1 MIWVMLSIFVG
12 GVAILGVVVGWRWYD
27 SQNWRRSLVGYRLQI
42 PRGLKADQVSGW
54 LGMLGSLRVVVALEV
69 VATHEAITHY
79 LLVPET
85 RRAEV
90 LAGTRGLLPGLRL
103 EDAPDYLEG
112 QPTADFQTATE
123 LHLTHLSHQLA
134 ADRAETAA
142 AAFLASLGQLNP
154 GEVVLVQ
161 WLLTGV
167 ATPRPRASTDPAKE
181 LVRAEKIK
189 HSQPLLQAVG
199 RVAVQAPPGRAGALL
214 GRVAGTLRLLDAP
227 GVAVV
232 RRSMAYGRVLRRLE
246 GRALPLAVWPFTL
259 NTREAAGL
267 VGVPLGDSTSVPGLV
282 LSRSRQ
288 LPPGQV
294 PSRGGT
300 AIAVSNYPGRAGQ
313 PLVLKPD
320 DRLRHVYA
328 VGPTGVGKS
337 NLLASMALS
346 DATAGHGLALVDP
359 KGDLVESVLERLPDA
374 AAERVIVLDPSQTDT
389 PVGFNPLSVPGADEH
404 ARELAA
410 DRVLHVFKDLY
421 RANWGPR
428 SDDLL
433 RAALLTLVSV
443 PAPNG
448 QAFTICEVPELLTR
462 PALRRYAVRLAELPE
477 ALKTYWAG
485 FDALSEGEQ
494 LQHTAPVMNKL
505 RAFTMRTAT
514 RLMLGQ
520 STGVDLTDVLQR
532 RRVLLVSLAKGKL
545 GPETATL
552 AGSLLVASFWQA
564 VLGRANV
571 AQAARRPFF
580 VFLDEFQDVVRFSDS
595 LPDLLAQARGLGV
608 GAVLANQ
615 YLAQLPESVR
625 AAVLGTVR
633 SQVAFQVEYDDARLL
648 ERRFAPSLTA
658 NDLVGLGRFEIA
670 LRPSVGGQTT
680 LPVTGVTL
688 PLGDPVRDASE
699 LAQAARTRWGRT
711 RTQVEAELA
720 ARIASGLGGSS
731 GVGRVPRRPT
741 S

>member
-1 MIWVMLSIFVG
+1 VIAVLLSILG
-12 GVAILGVVVGWRWYD
+12 GGFLVLGVVVGWRWFD
-27 SQNWRRSLVGYRLQI
+27 ARTWRRSLVALRLQF
-42 PRGLKADQVSGW
+42 PRGLKADQVSAW
-54 LGMLGSLRVVVALEV
+54 LGMLGSLRTAVALEV
-69 VATHEAITHY
+69 VATREVITHY
-79 LLVPET
+79 LLVPEA

-103 EDAPDYLEG
+103 DDAPDYLEG
-112 QPTADFQTATE
+112 QQEYDTATE
-123 LHLTHLSHQLA
+123 LRLTHLSHQLA
-134 ADRAETAA
+134 ADRAATAA
-142 AAFLASLGQLNP
+142 AAFLASLGQLQA
-154 GEVVLVQ
+154 GEQVIVQ
-161 WLLTGV
+161 WLLTGM
-167 ATPRPRASTDPAKE
+167 ASPRPRPSNDPAKD
-181 LVRAEKIK
+181 LARAEKVK
-189 HSQPLLQAVG
+189 HGQPLLQAVG
-199 RVAVQAPPGRAGALL
+199 RIAVQAGPGRAGALL
-214 GRVAGTLRLLDAP
+214 SRVAGTLRLLDAP
-227 GVAVV
+227 GVAVA
-232 RRSMAYGRVLRRLE
+232 RRSLSSGQVLRRLE
-246 GRALPLAVWPFTL
+246 ERAVPLAAWPLTV
-259 NTREAAGL
+259 NVKEAAGL

-294 PSRGGT
+294 PGRGGT

-313 PLVLKPD
+313 PLVLRPR
-320 DRLRHVYA
+320 DRLHHVYV

-337 NLLASMALS
+337 NLLARMAIA
-346 DATAGHGLALVDP
+346 DAAAGHGLALVDP
-359 KGDLVESVLERLPDA
+359 KGDLVETVLERLPDDVI
-374 AAERVIVLDPSQTDT
+374 ERVVVLEPSQTDR
-389 PVGFNPLSVPGADEH
+389 PLGFNPLNVTETDEH

-462 PALRRYAVRLAELPE
+462 PALRRYAVHLAALPE

-485 FDALSEGEQ
+485 FDALSEAEQ

-520 STGVDLTDVLQR
+520 SNGVDLDEVIR
-532 RRVLLVSLAKGKL
+532 KRHVLLVSLAKGKL

-552 AGSLLVASFWQA
+552 AGSLFVAAFWQA
-564 VLGRANV
+564 ALDRVKIAPT
-571 AQAARRPFF
+571 ARRPFF
-580 VFLDEFQDVVRFSDS
+580 LFLDEFQDIVRLSDG
-595 LPDLLAQARGLGV
+595 LPDLLSQARGLGV

-633 SQVAFQVEYDDARLL
+633 SQVVFQVEHDDARLL
-648 ERRFAPSLTA
+648 ERRFAPNLTA
-658 NDLVGLGRFEIA
+658 DDLVGLGRYEIA
-670 LRPSVGGQTT
+670 LRASVDGHTT
-680 LPVTGVTL
+680 LPVTGMTL
-688 PLGDPVRDASE
+688 PLGEPVRDGSE
-699 LAQAARTRWGRT
+699 LARAARERWGRA
-711 RTQVEAELA
+711 RAEVEAELA
-720 ARIASGLGGSS
+720 ARVQTVGNPAPRLGRSY
-731 GVGRVPRRPT
+731 PRRQT
-741 S
+741 